1 MSISRGIYPKPS
13 ARSWG
18 AGMEVTRKSS
28 ETWGRAEERSCPPR
42 DPLWISFGNL
52 QKVVGGLVWLKSL
65 GTVYRKHNISLSQ
78 VFRSERSMSGGFLC
92 CGSVQN

>member
-28 ETWGRAEERSCPPR
+28 ETWGRAEERSCPASGSSV
-42 DPLWISFGNL
+42 DILWEPAE
-52 QKVVGGLVWLKSL
+52 GGRWSGLAEEL
-65 GTVYRKHNISLSQ
+65 GH
-78 VFRSERSMSGGFLC
+78 
-92 CGSVQN
+92 SV